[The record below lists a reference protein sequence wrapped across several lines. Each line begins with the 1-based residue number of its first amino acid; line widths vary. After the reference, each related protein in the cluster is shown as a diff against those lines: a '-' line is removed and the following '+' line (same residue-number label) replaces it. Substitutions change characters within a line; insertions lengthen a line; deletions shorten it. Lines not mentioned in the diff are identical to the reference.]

1 MLHLIRAN
9 RPFSIF
15 LVTQGLSNLGDSVRM
30 VAVPLLV
37 LQLTHAPILVAAV
50 ALLETAPYFALHL
63 PMGALLDRIDRRKAM
78 LAADIGRGALVLAI
92 PLTAWMHGP
101 VVLALF
107 LVAAPLSLLSSVFD
121 AGGGAIVPSL
131 VERESLGK
139 AYALFEGAESLAW
152 VAGPMAAGLLAA
164 LYGAAS
170 ALVVDGVSFLAS
182 AAGLAAIR
190 IGRIARD
197 PAAPVSAQ
205 VWAQVWEGLTFLAG
219 SPALRR
225 LQVAWSL
232 YGLVGYGAVTGLVF
246 IGSRGGRSGA
256 VLASLA
262 VSAYALGSLGGTV
275 LAGRMDMRRIARRVS
290 GALVVFG
297 AGALLVATRWPAAML
312 AGAVGIG
319 AGEGFFLVIW
329 LTRRAQ
335 ITPDRLMARV
345 VTVSAILARIA
356 SGVSITWMAL
366 ALGWMKG
373 SGAFLVAG
381 ALGFALAAWALM
393 IGLRGLD
400 ADQASRQAIADPRSP
415 SPPR

>member
-1 MLHLIRAN
+1 MLNLIRAN

-15 LVTQGLSNLGDSVRM
+15 LATQGLSNLGDSVRM

-37 LQLTHAPILVAAV
+37 LQLTHAPLLIGAV
-50 ALLETAPYFALHL
+50 ALLETAPYFAFHL

-78 LAADIGRGALVLAI
+78 LAADVGRGALVLAI
-92 PLTAWMHGP
+92 PLTAWMHKP
-101 VVLALF
+101 VVLVLF

-152 VAGPMAAGLLAA
+152 VAGPMVAGILAVTF
-164 LYGAAS
+164 GTAS
-170 ALVVDGVSFLAS
+170 ALVVDAVSFLAS

-190 IGRIARD
+190 IGRVERG
-197 PAAPVSAQ
+197 PSAPVG
-205 VWAQVWEGLTFLAG
+205 AQVWEGLTFLART
-219 SPALRR
+219 PTLRR
-225 LQVAWSL
+225 LQLVWSL
-232 YGLVGYGAVTGLVF
+232 YGLIGYGAVTGLVF
-246 IGSRGGRSGA
+246 IGSHGGRSGST
-256 VLASLA
+256 LASFA
-262 VSAYALGSLGGTV
+262 VSAYALGSLGGTF
-275 LAGRMDMRRIARRVS
+275 LAGRIDMQRVARLVAC
-290 GALVVFG
+290 ALVVFS

-312 AGAVGIG
+312 LGAVGVG

-335 ITPDRLMARV
+335 ITPERLVARI

-356 SGVSITWMAL
+356 SGVSVTWTAL
-366 ALGWMKG
+366 ALGWMNG

-381 ALGFALAAWALM
+381 ALGLALAAWALT
-393 IGLRGLD
+393 IGLRGVD
-400 ADQASRQAIADPRSP
+400 ADQAPAQASAELRSP